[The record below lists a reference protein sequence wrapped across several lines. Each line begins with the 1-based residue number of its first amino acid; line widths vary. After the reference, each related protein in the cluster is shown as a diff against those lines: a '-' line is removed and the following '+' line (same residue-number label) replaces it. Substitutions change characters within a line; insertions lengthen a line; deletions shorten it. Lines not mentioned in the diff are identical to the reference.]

1 MLNTSGKDLH
11 IAMKLTTGILLIFVL
26 FASCGQNQVKTN
38 ESTIKK
44 LKEFKNNEKFLGDKK
59 RGYTGVADPI
69 LKRVLTE
76 KINLAADD
84 FITLAEKGN
93 SSDKDYQ
100 NVIKKGLERFSG
112 IYLDTEYQEQI
123 CSYYEDLMD
132 IVGLESSGGHL
143 NNFIYGFDPA
153 KKQ

>member
-1 MLNTSGKDLH
+1 METTRYDHQRVQPLSSICSGHLH
-11 IAMKLTTGILLIFVL
+11 HGRKISLYEQKLRK
-26 FASCGQNQVKTN
+26 Q
-38 ESTIKK
+38 
-44 LKEFKNNEKFLGDKK
+44 EFKNNEKFLGDKK

-112 IYLDTEYQEQI
+112 IYLDTEDQEQI
-123 CSYYEDLMD
+123 CSYYENLMD